1 MNCLVTGASGFIGSW
16 LVRKL
21 KNEGHK
27 VRVLCRKS
35 SQFPLIKDLD
45 FEKAFG
51 DVTQPQTLSE
61 AFKNIDTVFHLAGYI
76 GYKKKDR
83 PIMQSVNVDGTK
95 NVFHFSQSHKIKTF
109 VFLSSVTTIG
119 AGFNPLQILN
129 EDSPYLLSPYSFGYA
144 ETKREAENYVLK
156 TESDM
161 KVFAINPST
170 VYGPGDMLKNS
181 RKNQLKV
188 MEGKLI
194 AYPRGG
200 VSIVGIHDVV
210 DTLYKSVELARH
222 GERYILSGENLFIK
236 DLLFKIAEISQSSP
250 PRFQIPRSLLN
261 TLGFIG
267 DYLLQGWPLD
277 SETARIIQ
285 LFHWYENTKAKKE
298 LDFQPQSTEK
308 VLESSVAWAKKHLFT

>member
-21 KNEGHK
+21 KHEGHK

-51 DVTQPQTLSE
+51 DITQPQGLSE
-61 AFKNIDTVFHLAGYI
+61 AFKDIDTVFHLAGYI
-76 GYKKKDR
+76 GYKKAER
-83 PIMQSVNVDGTK
+83 PIMQSINVEGTK
-95 NVFHFSQSHKIKTF
+95 NIFNLSRSHNIKTF
-109 VFLSSVTTIG
+109 VFLSSVTAIG

-129 EDSPYLLSPYSFGYA
+129 ESSPYLLGPYKFGYA
-144 ETKREAENYVLK
+144 ETKREAEDYVLK
-156 TESDM
+156 TNSDM
-161 KVFAINPST
+161 KVFCINPST

-188 MEGKLI
+188 MQGKLK

-200 VSIVGIHDVV
+200 VSIVGVHDVV
-210 DTLYKSVELARH
+210 DAIYKSVELARH

-236 DLLFKIAEISQSSP
+236 DLLFKIAEISKSSP
-250 PRFQIPRSLLN
+250 PRFQIPGLILN
-261 TLGFIG
+261 TLGLIG
-267 DYLLQGWPLD
+267 DYLTQGKPLD
-277 SETARIIQ
+277 SETARIVQ

-298 LDFQPQSTEK
+298 LEFQPQPTEV
-308 VLESSVAWAKKHLFT
+308 VLDSSVAWAKKHLL